1 MHRRA
6 RVTVS
11 LAYHYS
17 LDCTDQYGF
26 GSQKIVG
33 FNDHSPSRE
42 KLIKLEFV
50 VLPVLGPDPAH
61 RSGDRAHDHR
71 VGLNDRAVELQAT
84 SSHW

>member
-50 VLPVLGPDPAH
+50 VLPVLGP
-61 RSGDRAHDHR
+61 
-71 VGLNDRAVELQAT
+71 
-84 SSHW
+84 